1 MKLYLVQHG
10 EAKSKDEDPDRHL
23 TEKGRRDVEKAAAF
37 LKTAGLSASAVWHSG
52 KTRAAETA
60 GILARALG
68 LEGAVVEHAGLAPN
82 DPVEPVRDEVDRAA
96 GGPDGGL
103 GGGPGGGLDKDLM
116 IVGHLPFMEKLASLL
131 VAQSDS
137 AGVVAFRQ
145 GGVVCLERTDDGS
158 WSVLWAVV
166 PELLP

>member
-10 EAKSKDEDPDRHL
+10 EAKSKDEDPGRHL
-23 TEKGRRDVEKAAAF
+23 TEKGRRDAEKAAAF
-37 LKTAGLSASAVWHSG
+37 LKAAGLSAGAVWHSG

-60 GILARALG
+60 GILGRALG
-68 LEGAVVEHAGLAPN
+68 LEGAVAEHAGLAPN
-82 DPVEPVRDEVDRAA
+82 DPVEPVRDEVDRAS
-96 GGPDGGL
+96 
-103 GGGPGGGLDKDLM
+103 GGPGGGPDEGLM
-116 IVGHLPFMEKLASLL
+116 IVGHLPFTGKLASLL
-131 VAQSDS
+131 VAGSES